1 MTKHQTKRI
10 IDTRRI
16 ILSVTWFFIIAII
29 LWMIL
34 FHFAEGRNYF
44 DSLYFTVI
52 TFSTI
57 GYWDIT
63 PLTHFGK
70 TIAMVYALL
79 WVPLFVWITS
89 IVMELRFKK
98 FVFHHFEHNTKSLK
112 RAEAQIKKE
121 LQEEELKNTIQS
133 KKIKKIEKKL
143 NEQKSNHSILYF
155 IKKII
160 RKKD

>member
-1 MTKHQTKRI
+1 MTKHKPKKY
-10 IDTRRI
+10 IDTKRI
-16 ILSVTWFFIIAII
+16 ILSVVWFIVCAII

-34 FHFAEGRNYF
+34 FHISEWRNYF

-57 GYWDIT
+57 WYGDII

-70 TIAMVYALL
+70 IVAMIYALL

-89 IVMELRFKK
+89 VVMELRFKK
-98 FVFHHFEHNTKSLK
+98 FVFHHFEHSTKSLK

-121 LQEEELKNTIQS
+121 LVQEELRNTKQS
-133 KKIKKIEKKL
+133 KEIKKIEKELNKPKKESITSSFLKKL
-143 NEQKSNHSILYF
+143 KL
-155 IKKII
+155 KK
-160 RKKD
+160 

>member
-1 MTKHQTKRI
+1 MTKHQTKKF

-16 ILSVTWFFIIAII
+16 LLSVAWFIVIAII

-34 FHFAEGRNYF
+34 FHFAEWRNYF

-57 GYWDIT
+57 WYGDIT

-70 TIAMVYALL
+70 IVAMVYALL

-89 IVMELRFKK
+89 VVMELRFKK

-112 RAEAQIKKE
+112 RAETEIKKE
-121 LQEEELKNTIQS
+121 LEQEELRNNKQAKE
-133 KKIKKIEKKL
+133 IKKIEKKL
-143 NEQKSNHSILYF
+143 NKKTSIF
-155 IKKII
+155 KKIPNI
-160 RKKD
+160 FKFKK